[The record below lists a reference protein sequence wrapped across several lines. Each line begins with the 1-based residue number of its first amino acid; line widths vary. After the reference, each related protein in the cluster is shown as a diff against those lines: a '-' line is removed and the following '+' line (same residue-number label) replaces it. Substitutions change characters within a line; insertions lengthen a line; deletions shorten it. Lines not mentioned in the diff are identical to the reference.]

1 MVIFRRLLVSL
12 CLFSI
17 CFAQEPAPKMPPP
30 RKCPDVPIV
39 TSDGKTIH
47 VSEYHDKVVMILVFS
62 TVCGHCLET
71 LQFMARL
78 ENEMAARGLQVVA
91 ISIDDTEA
99 PVRPFA
105 ERYRFPFP
113 VGYLTPAPA
122 LQLLNMQKGG
132 RPLVP
137 ILIFV
142 DWMGNVRF
150 QYKGSDSVFKG
161 EKDIRG
167 IVTGLLRQAAEKK
180 GPTYQTKPA
189 GKP

>member
-12 CLFSI
+12 CLFSV
-17 CFAQEPAPKMPPP
+17 CFAQQPAPPQP

-39 TSDGKTIH
+39 TSDGKTIR
-47 VSEYHDKVVMILVFS
+47 VSEYHDKVVMILLFS
-62 TVCGHCLET
+62 TVCAHCLDT

-78 ENEMAARGLQVVA
+78 QNEMAPRGLQVIA
-91 ISIDDTEA
+91 ISVDDTQA

-122 LQLLNMQKGG
+122 LELLNMKPDAHPIV
-132 RPLVP
+132 PL
-137 ILIFV
+137 LIFV
-142 DWMGNVRF
+142 DWMGHVRF
-150 QYKGSDSVFKG
+150 QYKGTDAVFKG

-167 IVTGLLRQAAEKK
+167 IATGLLRQAAEKK
-180 GPTYQTKPA
+180 GPTYQTQPA
-189 GKP
+189 GKK